1 MELCTWNIL
10 HANLSSWK
18 LEYSNIQ
25 MIRNSRLTLYYPL
38 TIGVPIL
45 GFLFFFFHW
54 KSFLALPQG
63 KNEGNRETDLK
74 YATFRQLS
82 VFKLKK
88 HFCTQAVE
96 SLMDSQMYALTS
108 FFTGDNFYILL
119 WCCSG
124 QHFTSYLKKDKQIN
138 KPYNGTRYWAVS
150 F

>member
-1 MELCTWNIL
+1 
-10 HANLSSWK
+10 
-18 LEYSNIQ
+18 

-45 GFLFFFFHW
+45 GFLSFFFFSHW

-96 SLMDSQMYALTS
+96 SLLDSQMYALTS
-108 FFTGDNFYILL
+108 FFTEDNFYILL
-119 WCCSG
+119 
-124 QHFTSYLKKDKQIN
+124 
-138 KPYNGTRYWAVS
+138 
-150 F
+150 